1 MPKDIPYENNLT
13 SVIDTYERGDRIL
26 NIEYDRILFHSLL
39 LNIRKKFRDAKMIY
53 TFYSDDNILIFA

>member
-13 SVIDTYERGDRIL
+13 SVVTAYEKGDRIL

-53 TFYSDDNILIFA
+53 TFYGDDNILIFA